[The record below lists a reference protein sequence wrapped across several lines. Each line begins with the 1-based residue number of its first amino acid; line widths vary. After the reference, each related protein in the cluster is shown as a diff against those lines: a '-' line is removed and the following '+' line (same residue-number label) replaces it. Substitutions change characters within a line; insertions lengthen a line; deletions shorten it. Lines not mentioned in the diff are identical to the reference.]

1 MYLCTLMISVSNLTV
16 AFGGFTLYDNISFMV
31 GARDRIGLAGKNGAG
46 KSTLLKIIAGF
57 QRPDTGDISMPSGYT
72 IGYLAQDMA
81 HNLGKT
87 VFDEASTAFQELKE
101 LERKIEY
108 ITEQLTVRTDYETD
122 SYMDL
127 INQLNDANERIVV
140 LGGHA
145 IEGEV
150 EQVLRG
156 LGFSH
161 HDMHRL
167 MDEFSGGWRMRVELA
182 KILLRRPNALLLD
195 EPTNHLDIE
204 SIQWL
209 EEFLKTYEG
218 AVILVSHD
226 KAFLD
231 NITNRTIEISLGKLH
246 DYKSNYSKYLV
257 LRKERRETQLAAAKN
272 QQREIEKTERLIDQ
286 FRAKSSKASFAQSLI
301 KKLDRMEIIEIDDE
315 DNSSIRFR
323 FPPAPRSG
331 KVVVEANQC
340 VKYYDDKCILNKVD
354 MMIERED
361 KVAFVGRNGEG
372 KSTMI
377 RMIMGEATTS
387 GEVKQGFSVD
397 AGYFAQDDAD
407 TMNPDKTVFETIDEL
422 ALGDVRKQVRGILGS
437 FLFSGDTVDKKV
449 KVLSGGERT
458 RLALCRLLLK
468 PHNLLILDEPTNHLD
483 LRSKE
488 VLKQA
493 LMNFDGTLI
502 VVSHDRDFL
511 QGLTNKVFEFKGGQV
526 KEHLGDVYEFI
537 RSRKID
543 ELSDLEKKTSP
554 FTASKS
560 EPKPAKNTIDEGAKE
575 REKEIRQL
583 KSKLTKKEEE
593 IAQLEAFIKKFD
605 EQLADPAKYQEIM
618 NNKTAYAEY
627 DQKRKLLEQC
637 MEEWTAL
644 NEQIDASN

>member
-1 MYLCTLMISVSNLTV
+1 
-16 AFGGFTLYDNISFMV
+16 MV

-46 KSTLLKIIAGF
+46 KSTLLKIIAGY

-231 NITNRTIEISLGKLH
+231 NITTRTIEISLGKLH
-246 DYKSNYSKYLV
+246 DYKANYSKYLV

-354 MMIERED
+354 VMIERED

-554 FTASKS
+554 FTASKP

-575 REKEIRQL
+575 REKEVRQL
-583 KSKLTKKEEE
+583 KSRLAKKEEE

-605 EQLADPAKYQEIM
+605 EQLADPGKYQEIM

>member
-1 MYLCTLMISVSNLTV
+1 MISVSNLTV

-46 KSTLLKIIAGF
+46 KSTLLKIIAGY

-231 NITNRTIEISLGKLH
+231 NITTRTIEISLGKLH
-246 DYKSNYSKYLV
+246 DYKANYSKYLV

-354 MMIERED
+354 VMIERED

-554 FTASKS
+554 FTASKP

-575 REKEIRQL
+575 REKEVRQL
-583 KSKLTKKEEE
+583 KIRLAKKEEE

-605 EQLADPAKYQEIM
+605 EQLADPGKYQEIM

>member
-1 MYLCTLMISVSNLTV
+1 MISVSNLTV

-46 KSTLLKIIAGF
+46 KSTLLKIIAGY

-231 NITNRTIEISLGKLH
+231 NITTRTIEISLGKLH
-246 DYKSNYSKYLV
+246 DYKANYSKYLV

-354 MMIERED
+354 VMIERED

-554 FTASKS
+554 FTASKP

-575 REKEIRQL
+575 REKEVRQL
-583 KSKLTKKEEE
+583 KSRLAKKEEE

-605 EQLADPAKYQEIM
+605 EQLADPGKYQEIM

>member
-1 MYLCTLMISVSNLTV
+1 MISVSNLTV

-46 KSTLLKIIAGF
+46 KSTLLKIIAGN

-231 NITNRTIEISLGKLH
+231 NITTRTIEISLGKLH
-246 DYKSNYSKYLV
+246 DYKANYSKYLV

-354 MMIERED
+354 VMIERED

-554 FTASKS
+554 FTASKP

-575 REKEIRQL
+575 REKEVRQL
-583 KSKLTKKEEE
+583 KSRLVKKEEE

-605 EQLADPAKYQEIM
+605 EQLADPGKYQEIM

>member
-1 MYLCTLMISVSNLTV
+1 VYLCTLMISVSNLTV

-46 KSTLLKIIAGF
+46 KSTLLKIIAGY

-231 NITNRTIEISLGKLH
+231 NITTRTIEISLGKLH
-246 DYKSNYSKYLV
+246 DYKANYSKYLV

-354 MMIERED
+354 VMIERED

-554 FTASKS
+554 FTASKP

-575 REKEIRQL
+575 REKEVRQL
-583 KSKLTKKEEE
+583 KSRLAKKEEE

-605 EQLADPAKYQEIM
+605 EQLADPGKYQEIM

>member
-46 KSTLLKIIAGF
+46 KSTLLKIIAGY

-161 HDMHRL
+161 NDMHRL

-218 AVILVSHD
+218 SVILVSHD

-231 NITNRTIEISLGKLH
+231 NITTRTIEISLGKLH
-246 DYKSNYSKYLV
+246 DYRANYSKYLV

-331 KVVVEANQC
+331 KVVVEAAEC

-354 MMIERED
+354 VMIERED

-554 FTASKS
+554 FAASKS
-560 EPKPAKNTIDEGAKE
+560 EPKPVKSSSDDGAKE
-575 REKEIRQL
+575 RERENRQL
-583 KSKLTKKEEE
+583 KNKLTKKEEE
-593 IAQLEAFIKKFD
+593 IAQLEVFIKKFD
-605 EQLADPAKYQEIM
+605 EQLADPDKYQQVM

-627 DQKRKLLEQC
+627 DQKRKLLDQC

>member
-1 MYLCTLMISVSNLTV
+1 
-16 AFGGFTLYDNISFMV
+16 
-31 GARDRIGLAGKNGAG
+31 
-46 KSTLLKIIAGF
+46 
-57 QRPDTGDISMPSGYT
+57 
-72 IGYLAQDMA
+72 
-81 HNLGKT
+81 
-87 VFDEASTAFQELKE
+87 
-101 LERKIEY
+101 
-108 ITEQLTVRTDYETD
+108 
-122 SYMDL
+122 
-127 INQLNDANERIVV
+127 
-140 LGGHA
+140 
-145 IEGEV
+145 
-150 EQVLRG
+150 
-156 LGFSH
+156 
-161 HDMHRL
+161 
-167 MDEFSGGWRMRVELA
+167 
-182 KILLRRPNALLLD
+182 
-195 EPTNHLDIE
+195 
-204 SIQWL
+204 
-209 EEFLKTYEG
+209 
-218 AVILVSHD
+218 
-226 KAFLD
+226 
-231 NITNRTIEISLGKLH
+231 
-246 DYKSNYSKYLV
+246 
-257 LRKERRETQLAAAKN
+257 
-272 QQREIEKTERLIDQ
+272 
-286 FRAKSSKASFAQSLI
+286 
-301 KKLDRMEIIEIDDE
+301 
-315 DNSSIRFR
+315 
-323 FPPAPRSG
+323 
-331 KVVVEANQC
+331 
-340 VKYYDDKCILNKVD
+340 
-354 MMIERED
+354 
-361 KVAFVGRNGEG
+361 
-372 KSTMI
+372 
-377 RMIMGEATTS
+377 
-387 GEVKQGFSVD
+387 VKQGFSVD

-554 FTASKS
+554 FTASKP
-560 EPKPAKNTIDEGAKE
+560 EPKPAKNTIDDGAKE
-575 REKEIRQL
+575 REKEVRQL
-583 KSKLTKKEEE
+583 KSRLAKKEEE

-605 EQLADPAKYQEIM
+605 EQLADPGKYQEIM